1 MNIFTLFKLFSSKK
15 KARKNKGWLKYFPSA
30 SKLFSIKGIQESV
43 MDELSPLLKIIFPKT
58 DESIYRT
65 IALVAII
72 NASFAALPGKMGIGV
87 FVSVALEIAM
97 AVAIANHIGLH
108 QVRKENI
115 TSNNCV
121 GTFI

>member
-65 IALVAII
+65 ITLVAII
-72 NASFAALPGKMGIGV
+72 NASLYFLASDKISAKLSFAKDWN
-87 FVSVALEIAM
+87 SS
-97 AVAIANHIGLH
+97 
-108 QVRKENI
+108 
-115 TSNNCV
+115 T
-121 GTFI
+121 